1 MVNLTFRK
9 LSQITL
15 LTWEITLKFS
25 QSNKNAAQPKNNRKT
40 KTKYDIKN
48 IPEDWL
54 SSEAALN
61 DINIIIQNLEISN
74 VTQDKINNMYD
85 AFVNVIKTEMSTK
98 LSSKVI
104 VLSDGV
110 NNKRRRCKKPWWSE
124 ELTELWNDVCASEKI
139 WIKCKIQNQKKFFR
153 QVFVNKR
160 KLFDKAVKKAKRQYW
175 YSMQEELS
183 NSCGN
188 PKEFWRKIGKIGV
201 GSERQNYI
209 PMEVKLDNGHISSD
223 KDEVLNKWKCDFSNM
238 FNRNDDSDV
247 NICENDVDVLYDDM
261 LDCEISVEEVFNV
274 LKCSKN
280 GKSPGY
286 DEIPV
291 ELYKN
296 QTMLNALTRVFNI
309 CFDSGKVPAM
319 WSKGII
325 TPIPKSST
333 SDPRDPLSYRGL
345 MHSIVNGEDTNIA
358 CETKMQHHTHVLF
371 VSVFLRI
378 CGGIPLDFKVVD
390 LTHDH
395 SNTTIY
401 WPGNPEYNFTIL
413 ARGNTTGGF
422 W

>member
-1 MVNLTFRK
+1 
-9 LSQITL
+9 
-15 LTWEITLKFS
+15 
-25 QSNKNAAQPKNNRKT
+25 
-40 KTKYDIKN
+40 
-48 IPEDWL
+48 
-54 SSEAALN
+54 
-61 DINIIIQNLEISN
+61 
-74 VTQDKINNMYD
+74 
-85 AFVNVIKTEMSTK
+85 
-98 LSSKVI
+98 
-104 VLSDGV
+104 
-110 NNKRRRCKKPWWSE
+110 
-124 ELTELWNDVCASEKI
+124 
-139 WIKCKIQNQKKFFR
+139 
-153 QVFVNKR
+153 
-160 KLFDKAVKKAKRQYW
+160 
-175 YSMQEELS
+175 MQEELS

-333 SDPRDPLSYRGL
+333 SDPRDPLSYREAMQSL
-345 MHSIVNGEDTNIA
+345 TNPEDLLLNVNSAIVNPYDGFAHGAQGIRQYHRKDEEKILPHKRA
-358 CETKMQHHTHVLF
+358 CYD
-371 VSVFLRI
+371 I
-378 CGGIPLDFKVVD
+378 
-390 LTHDH
+390 
-395 SNTTIY
+395 
-401 WPGNPEYNFTIL
+401 
-413 ARGNTTGGF
+413 
-422 W
+422 